1 MASLVEEV
9 GSGPSGKSNGIVK
22 LVGLEGVRKVNVRYD
37 LVVGNGWV
45 TLQKSFLCQFIS
57 HFSC

>member
-37 LVVGNGWV
+37 LGVGNGWV
-45 TLQKSFLCQFIS
+45 TLQKSFFMSIY
-57 HFSC
+57 